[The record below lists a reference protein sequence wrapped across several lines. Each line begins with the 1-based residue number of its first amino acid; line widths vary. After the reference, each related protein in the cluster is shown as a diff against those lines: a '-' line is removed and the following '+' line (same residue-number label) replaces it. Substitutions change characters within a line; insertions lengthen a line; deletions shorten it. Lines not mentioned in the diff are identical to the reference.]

1 MRTGKRAGKQK
12 TQGGFGY
19 LMALFAVAALG
30 LLAAGAG
37 QVWHS
42 TAQRIREDDLLF
54 AGQQY
59 RQALD
64 SYFASKAGGAQQ
76 YPARLEDLLDDRR
89 ALVTLRHLRR
99 LYPDPMTGKADWVLV
114 TAGERIVGLHSRSES
129 SSFKRYFEGSEAAF
143 NGTERYAQWV
153 FHAGATGDGTGGTP

>member
-1 MRTGKRAGKQK
+1 MRTGSPRALPKSQRGI
-12 TQGGFGY
+12 GY

-30 LLAAGAG
+30 LLAAVAG

-42 TAQRIREDDLLF
+42 TAQRMREADLLF

-89 ALVTLRHLRR
+89 SQTTLRHLRR
-99 LYPDPMTGKADWVLV
+99 LYPDPMTGQADWVLV
-114 TAGERIVGLHSRSES
+114 KAGERIVGLHSRSQAR
-129 SSFKRYFEGSEAAF
+129 SFKRHFEGADAEL
-143 NGTERYAQWV
+143 NGTERYNEWL
-153 FHAGATGDGTGGTP
+153 FRAGSNGPAP